1 MLSSEECKNLAL
13 QEIMLHVDSALQSCE
28 RLVKCAQRNRDLI
41 SNSILLDLEHN
52 KVKLTKLSEGLKNNA
67 TV

>member
-1 MLSSEECKNLAL
+1 MLSSQECKNLAL
-13 QEIMLHVDSALQSCE
+13 QEVMLHVDAALQSCE

-41 SNSILLDLEHN
+41 SNTILLDLEYN
-52 KVKLTKLSEGLKNNA
+52 KVKLTKLFEGLKTNA